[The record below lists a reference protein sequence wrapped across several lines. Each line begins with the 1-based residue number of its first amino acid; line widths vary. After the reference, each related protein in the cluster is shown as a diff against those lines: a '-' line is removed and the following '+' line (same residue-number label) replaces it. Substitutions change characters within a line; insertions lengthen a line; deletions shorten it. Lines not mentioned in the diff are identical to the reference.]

1 MIRTSRRPSSPSVHP
16 PPAEVL
22 DEGARVTGAAG
33 HLGQRARAGQYRV
46 YRVGRRGLNRSK
58 GRDVMSATGSPASA
72 MRQTMAGQA
81 EALAGILA
89 DEAPVIAVAERLRG
103 RRVLAIG
110 TGTSW
115 HAASQAAA
123 LLRAAGLDAWAAQ
136 SADAAVDGPLPG
148 EGGLLLAFSHT
159 GTTQYAAQAAQR
171 ARARG
176 AHVIQVSGAGV
187 AGADLVTVP
196 AERSSAYT
204 ASHLGALAR
213 AAQLARALGA
223 DLPAL
228 AEVPAA
234 VDRAYRQPRDRH
246 APPARLIE
254 FIGGGINQWTAAEG
268 ALKIRETAYVASEG
282 LAVEQ
287 FLHGPSVALG
297 PGDRLV
303 CLDGGGHWSAR
314 IADVAQAAEQAGVPV
329 TRVADG
335 SLGELLSIF
344 PLTVAVQRIALEAAE
359 TLGADP
365 DSFGLDQPG
374 HQGWDRI
381 EL

>member
-1 MIRTSRRPSSPSVHP
+1 
-16 PPAEVL
+16 
-22 DEGARVTGAAG
+22 
-33 HLGQRARAGQYRV
+33 
-46 YRVGRRGLNRSK
+46 
-58 GRDVMSATGSPASA
+58 MSAGPGVSA
-72 MRQTMAGQA
+72 MRQTMDGQA
-81 EALAGILA
+81 EALASILA

-148 EGGLLLAFSHT
+148 EGEVLLVFTHT
-159 GTTQYAAQAAQR
+159 GAKRYTAQATQR
-171 ARARG
+171 ASSRG
-176 AHVIQVSGAGV
+176 AHIVQVSGVGV
-187 AGADLVTVP
+187 QGADLVTVP
-196 AERSSAYT
+196 RERSSAYT
-204 ASHLGALAR
+204 ASHLGALLR

-223 DLPAL
+223 DLPGL
-228 AEVPAA
+228 GKVPAA
-234 VDRAYRQPRDRH
+234 VEDAFRARQDDRMV
-246 APPARLIE
+246 PPARLIE

-268 ALKIRETAYVASEG
+268 ALKIREAAYVASEG

-297 PGDRLV
+297 PDDRLV
-303 CLDGGGHWSAR
+303 CLDGGGGWSPR
-314 IADVAQAAEQAGVPV
+314 IAEVAQAAEESGVPV
-329 TRVADG
+329 TRAADAR
-335 SLGELLSIF
+335 LGELLSIF

-359 TLGADP
+359 TLGVNP
-365 DSFGLDQPG
+365 DTFGLDRSG
-374 HQGWDRI
+374 HQAWDRL

>member
-1 MIRTSRRPSSPSVHP
+1 MS
-16 PPAEVL
+16 
-22 DEGARVTGAAG
+22 AAG
-33 HLGQRARAGQYRV
+33 SAAGP
-46 YRVGRRGLNRSK
+46 G
-58 GRDVMSATGSPASA
+58 ASA
-72 MRQTMAGQA
+72 MRQTMDGQA
-81 EALAGILA
+81 GALAGILA

-148 EGGLLLAFSHT
+148 EGEVLLVFTHT
-159 GTTQYAAQAAQR
+159 GAKRYTAQATQR
-171 ARARG
+171 ASSRG
-176 AHVIQVSGAGV
+176 AHIVQVSGVGV
-187 AGADLVTVP
+187 QGADLVTVP
-196 AERSSAYT
+196 RERSSAYT
-204 ASHLGALAR
+204 ASHLGALLR

-223 DLPAL
+223 DLPGL
-228 AEVPAA
+228 GKVPAA
-234 VDRAYRQPRDRH
+234 VEDAFRARQDDRLV
-246 APPARLIE
+246 PPARLIE

-268 ALKIRETAYVASEG
+268 ALKIREAAYVASEG

-297 PGDRLV
+297 PDDRLV
-303 CLDGGGHWSAR
+303 CLDGGGGWSSR
-314 IADVAQAAEQAGVPV
+314 IAEVARAAEESGVPV
-329 TRVADG
+329 TRADG
-335 SLGELLSIF
+335 ARLGELLSIF

-359 TLGADP
+359 ALGVNP
-365 DSFGLDQPG
+365 DTFGLDRPG
-374 HQGWDRI
+374 HQAWDRL